1 MSDYQFVQFEFP
13 KSRDGKFILG
23 LDNAGGLIS
32 RRKQLG
38 FTQEQVAEMAGIQ
51 LSQYQRFESGERD
64 ISNSAMKT
72 GLAVCAVL
80 LLDPYEMSG
89 VNVKQPGTDDIKPQ
103 PTFDTGISEE
113 LQSPKRAGRKQIR
126 RDIMRTFLNYKEYS
140 ILIPYE
146 VLEKIGLPEYIQLLW
161 KMDEKRIVI
170 RAATEEDEEP
180 IDIPKQ
186 KFDCCLLALPAFV
199 NDDNPVSWMNW
210 GDTSYSVESRL
221 VKDQAGRELI
231 LIDLNTAKEA
241 DPKEINGAFMVPD
254 CFHDEDEDEDDGIWE
269 DEEE

>member
-1 MSDYQFVQFEFP
+1 M
-13 KSRDGKFILG
+13 
-23 LDNAGGLIS
+23 
-32 RRKQLG
+32 
-38 FTQEQVAEMAGIQ
+38 
-51 LSQYQRFESGERD
+51 
-64 ISNSAMKT
+64 
-72 GLAVCAVL
+72 
-80 LLDPYEMSG
+80 
-89 VNVKQPGTDDIKPQ
+89 
-103 PTFDTGISEE
+103 
-113 LQSPKRAGRKQIR
+113 
-126 RDIMRTFLNYKEYS
+126 NYKEYS

-170 RAATEEDEEP
+170 RAATEEDKEP

-210 GDTSYSVESRL
+210 GDTSY
-221 VKDQAGRELI
+221 
-231 LIDLNTAKEA
+231 A